1 MKYNNDMYDKQIG
14 EFYTKCCHNCQT
26 HVNPNEKLRIANY
39 YWEIPALSSLSPINP
54 C

>member
-14 EFYTKCCHNCQT
+14 EFCTKCCHNCQT
-26 HVNPNEKLRIANY
+26 QVFPNERLHIANY
-39 YWEIPALSSLSPINP
+39 YRAIPTLSFLSPNP